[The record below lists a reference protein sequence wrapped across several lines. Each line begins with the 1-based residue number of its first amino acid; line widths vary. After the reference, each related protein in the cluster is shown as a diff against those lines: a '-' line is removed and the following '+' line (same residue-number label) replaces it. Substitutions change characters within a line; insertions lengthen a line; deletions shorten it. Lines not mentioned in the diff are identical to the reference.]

1 MEYEMGLRPKM
12 KQECKQVNKHMKS
25 QEKINM
31 QTIRQNIKNQTTKEQ
46 WPTTRIARKHEDK
59 KDKDRH
65 DNF

>member
-1 MEYEMGLRPKM
+1 MGLRPKM

-46 WPTTRIARKHEDK
+46 
-59 KDKDRH
+59 
-65 DNF
+65 